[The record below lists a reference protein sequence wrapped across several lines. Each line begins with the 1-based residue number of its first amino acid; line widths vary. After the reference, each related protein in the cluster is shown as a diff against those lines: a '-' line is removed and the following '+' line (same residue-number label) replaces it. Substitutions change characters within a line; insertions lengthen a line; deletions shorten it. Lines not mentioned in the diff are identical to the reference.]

1 MLSFVYAVPDKTAE
15 SVFNLYDTSTSLFGT
30 PDNVICD
37 DGGEFGKIPEEL
49 STLWCAF
56 ERLCKL
62 KGGPKSSDGK
72 VDAAKIF
79 SDSNSD
85 VL

>member
-49 STLWCAF
+49 
-56 ERLCKL
+56 
-62 KGGPKSSDGK
+62 
-72 VDAAKIF
+72 
-79 SDSNSD
+79 
-85 VL
+85 

>member
-1 MLSFVYAVPDKTAE
+1 MDIFSMLSFVYAVPDKTAE

-49 STLWCAF
+49 
-56 ERLCKL
+56 
-62 KGGPKSSDGK
+62 
-72 VDAAKIF
+72 
-79 SDSNSD
+79 
-85 VL
+85 

>member
-1 MLSFVYAVPDKTAE
+1 MQILAMDLYEYDKKNYLTVMDIFSRLPFVYAVPDKTAE

-49 STLWCAF
+49 
-56 ERLCKL
+56 
-62 KGGPKSSDGK
+62 
-72 VDAAKIF
+72 
-79 SDSNSD
+79 
-85 VL
+85 